1 VRAARP
7 CAGPFLIMQS
17 ILNQPGRRWGY
28 CLGSRV
34 RLLRRLVGVAGGLSL
49 LVTAAMAGGLAKL
62 PWSAWYLITS
72 SMSWLWVS
80 AWLFPARPARFRR

>member
-1 VRAARP
+1 LNNLDP
-7 CAGPFLIMQS
+7 AG
-17 ILNQPGRRWGY
+17 GY

-34 RLLRRLVGVAGGLSL
+34 RLLRRLVGAVGGSSS

-72 SMSWLWVS
+72 SMSWLCLCRDCAQV
-80 AWLFPARPARFRR
+80 ANEETQHREGAID